1 MLLIPLK
8 HNNMKARRWPVVT
21 IALIVINTLAFL
33 ATQETMRKE
42 APELAQVKA
51 HILVLAAQHP
61 DLKLTAD
68 EQTLVDNFSK
78 HNEFAWKQAHDLNG
92 PIVDAWDAQMRL
104 TDDSAKLQAAM
115 DQLGEQYSSLMQG
128 SFEEHYAFVPAHPAP
143 ISYLTANFLHGGWL
157 HLIGNMWFLW
167 LAGFVLEDA
176 WGRPLYAIFYLLAG
190 AAALQIHAWANPG
203 SIIPCVGASGAV
215 AALMGAFLVRFPKLK
230 IEMGWFIGFRFYKF
244 QAEAYWLLPLWLL
257 SEVFYG
263 ALFGSASSVAHWAHV
278 GGFVIGAVLAVVL
291 KHSGLEKKASDE
303 IDVKLNPEGTKEI
316 EAAND
321 AMQHGKLDEALAL
334 VQGALA
340 AHPDSIDA
348 LMVQKEVYWRRSQTE
363 EYKQAC
369 AKLCALY
376 VKRQAIEAALQV
388 YDEFREA
395 GGDKLPAAVWLTLA
409 RGLEDAQMP
418 ERALAEYEKLAAA
431 YPAATQSIMAQL
443 GAARVCTKKLGR
455 PQDALKFLRAAESSP
470 VPHLDMEHS
479 IQAAM
484 KEAKAALGGTAHPQ
498 LAKSMA

>member
-8 HNNMKARRWPVVT
+8 HSNMKARRWPVVT
-21 IALIVINTLAFL
+21 IALIVINTLAFI
-33 ATQETMRKE
+33 ATQEAMRKQ
-42 APELAQVKA
+42 APELAQVKG
-51 HILVLAAQHP
+51 HILLLAAQHP
-61 DLKLTAD
+61 DLKLTPD
-68 EQTLVDNFSK
+68 EQTLVINFRK
-78 HNEFAWKQAHDLNG
+78 HNEFAWKQAQDLNG

-104 TDDSAKLQAAM
+104 TDDSTKLQAVM
-115 DQLGEQYSSLMQG
+115 DELGEQYSALMQS
-128 SFEEHYAFVPAHPAP
+128 SFQEHYAFVPAHPAP

-176 WGRPLYAIFYLLAG
+176 WGRPLYTIFYLAAG

-203 SIIPCVGASGAV
+203 SIVPCVGASGAV

-230 IEMGWFIGFRFYKF
+230 IEMGWLFGFRFYKF
-244 QAEAYWLLPLWLL
+244 QAEAYWLLPLWLAG
-257 SEVFYG
+257 EVFYG

-278 GGFVIGAVLAVVL
+278 GGFVIGALMAVAFRYT
-291 KHSGLEKKASDE
+291 GLEKKASDQ

-316 EAAND
+316 DEAND
-321 AMQHGKLDEALAL
+321 ALQHGRLDDALAL
-334 VQGALA
+334 VQSALA

-348 LMVQKEVYWRRSQTE
+348 LMVQREVYWRRSQTE
-363 EYKQAC
+363 EYKDAS

-388 YDEFREA
+388 YDEFLGA
-395 GGDKLPAAVWLTLA
+395 GGDKLPVAVWLTLA

-418 ERALAEYEKLAAA
+418 DRALAEYEKLAAT
-431 YPAATQSIMAQL
+431 YPTATQSIMAQL
-443 GAARVCTKKLGR
+443 GAARVCMKKLGR
-455 PQDALKFLRAAESSP
+455 PQDALKFLRAADASP

-479 IQAAM
+479 IQAAI
-484 KEAKAALGGTAHPQ
+484 KEATAALGGAPQPQ
-498 LAKSMA
+498 LAKSLA